1 MSIAQNARA
10 SQVAR
15 NVNNGAYIGMT
26 RFAGYNEATEGI
38 VAQQREADLRLKQIQ
53 AERAIRK
60 AKGVA

>member
-15 NVNNGAYIGMT
+15 NVKSGSYIGMS

-53 AERAIRK
+53 AERVLRK
-60 AKGVA
+60 AKA

>member
-1 MSIAQNARA
+1 MSVSTSARA

-15 NVNNGAYIGMT
+15 NVKSGSYIGMA
-26 RFAGYNEATEGI
+26 RFAGYSEATEGI

-60 AKGVA
+60 ARTA

>member
-1 MSIAQNARA
+1 MSIAKNARA

-15 NVNNGAYIGMT
+15 NVKNGAYIGMS
-26 RFAGYNEATEGI
+26 RFAGYSEATEGI
-38 VAQQREADLRLKQIQ
+38 MAQQREADLRLKQIQ